1 MHRSC
6 VPASRSTRKAFTLA
20 SWFPPSHPMQ
30 IRFSDLQV
38 LVFEQSMCHAAS
50 PTTHCLSPVADHST
64 RLISPRHRKPPCCHP
79 SATLRQAEGL
89 YRRALSGREDQL
101 GPEHPDTLTSAR
113 NLAILLEVKGSVAEA
128 RGVSVESTCV
138 VAWGGSAWRGCQ
150 GGKLVEVE
158 EDKKWFNSDAF
169 LKGDLTSLG
178 KSVVKIRKM
187 MFYSVFF
194 L

>member
-1 MHRSC
+1 M
-6 VPASRSTRKAFTLA
+6 
-20 SWFPPSHPMQ
+20 
-30 IRFSDLQV
+30 
-38 LVFEQSMCHAAS
+38 
-50 PTTHCLSPVADHST
+50 
-64 RLISPRHRKPPCCHP
+64 
-79 SATLRQAEGL
+79 
-89 YRRALSGREDQL
+89 
-101 GPEHPDTLTSAR
+101 HPDTLGSVR
-113 NLAILLEVKGSVAEA
+113 NLAILLEETDSVAEA
-128 RGVSVESTCV
+128 RGVSVESTPV

>member
-1 MHRSC
+1 M
-6 VPASRSTRKAFTLA
+6 
-20 SWFPPSHPMQ
+20 
-30 IRFSDLQV
+30 
-38 LVFEQSMCHAAS
+38 FEQSMGHIA
-50 PTTHCLSPVADHST
+50 PPTHCT
-64 RLISPRHRKPPCCHP
+64 RPISPRHRKPPCCHP
-79 SATLRQAEGL
+79 QPTLQAEEL

-101 GPEHPDTLTSAR
+101 GPVHPDTLSSVR

-138 VAWGGSAWRGCQ
+138 VAWCGSAWRGCQ